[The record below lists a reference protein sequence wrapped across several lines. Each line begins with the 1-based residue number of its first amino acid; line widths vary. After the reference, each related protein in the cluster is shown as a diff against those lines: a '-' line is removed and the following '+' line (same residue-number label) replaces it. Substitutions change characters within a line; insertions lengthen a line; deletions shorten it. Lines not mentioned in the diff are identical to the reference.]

1 MKKGGSLIRQAF
13 TTETVAGWAIQ
24 VYVPPSYE
32 EALDRRYPVVYLQD
46 GEYLALFCLNLLEHR
61 FRTGELAE
69 VIIVGVAPADRN
81 RDYTP
86 WPAKAMRADRPDFG
100 GGGAAYLATLTG
112 LIKPYVDNRYRTLP
126 GPQHTALIGAS
137 LGGLNALFAGYWH
150 PGCFGRI
157 GALSPS
163 LWYEG
168 ALDFI
173 RREARPAA
181 TPKVYLSYG
190 TLEGS
195 SKTNRQAAMVDNNR
209 TACAIMRDKGWTEET
224 LRETAV
230 EGATHDRVF
239 FIQQLPLALDWL
251 FGNDS

>member
-1 MKKGGSLIRQAF
+1 M
-13 TTETVAGWAIQ
+13 
-24 VYVPPSYE
+24 YVPPSYE
-32 EALDRRYPVVYLQD
+32 AGDQRYPVVYLQD

-69 VIIVGVAPADRN
+69 VILVGVDPACRN
-81 RDYTP
+81 HDYTP

-100 GGGAAYLATLTG
+100 GGGAAYLTTLSG
-112 LIKPYVDNRYRTLP
+112 QIKPYVDARYRTLRE
-126 GPQHTALIGAS
+126 PQHTALIGAS
-137 LGGLNALFAGYWH
+137 LGGLNALLAGYWH
-150 PGCFGRI
+150 PDCFGRI

-168 ALDFI
+168 SLDFI

-190 TLEGS
+190 TLEGN
-195 SKTNRQAAMVDNNR
+195 SKTNWQASMVDNIR
-209 TACAIMRDKGWTEET
+209 ATCAIMRDKGWTEET

-251 FGNDS
+251 FSNDMLSR